1 MAVLSAN
8 YVRRR
13 LEEHYDLP
21 YDTDILH
28 EVVFSDKKQHKK
40 GVTTLDIAK
49 RLIDYGFHP
58 PTTYFPLIVPGALMI
73 EPTESHSKEELDAFI
88 DAMIAISRE
97 AEEDP
102 EKLATAPATAKLT
115 RLDEVRAARSA
126 ILRWEP

>member
-1 MAVLSAN
+1 
-8 YVRRR
+8 
-13 LEEHYDLP
+13 
-21 YDTDILH
+21 
-28 EVVFSDKKQHKK
+28 
-40 GVTTLDIAK
+40 
-49 RLIDYGFHP
+49 
-58 PTTYFPLIVPGALMI
+58 MI

-102 EKLATAPATAKLT
+102 EKLTTAPATAKLT